1 MNLLANFQIGMS
13 VIFLLWGGLVGLR
26 YILEHIPWNDRLGSS
41 SRSVATKLSLSMVSL
56 CLELAAVVDGI
67 LNCNTS
73 TLRYVVALENI

>member
-26 YILEHIPWNDRLGSS
+26 YILEHIPWDDRLDSGSWS
-41 SRSVATKLSLSMVSL
+41 MATKLSLSMISL

-67 LNCNTS
+67 LNCNTG
-73 TLRYVVALENI
+73 TLRYVVALEDI